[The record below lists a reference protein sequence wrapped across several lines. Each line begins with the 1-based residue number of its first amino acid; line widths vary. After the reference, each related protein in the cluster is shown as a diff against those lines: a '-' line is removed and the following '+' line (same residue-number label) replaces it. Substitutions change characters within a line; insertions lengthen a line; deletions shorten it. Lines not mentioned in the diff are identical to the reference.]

1 MNDTS
6 SRSHAVFTIRI
17 DGHMKSSA
25 ADGRKRKFMSKM
37 NLVDLA
43 GSERQRNTGATGER
57 LREGSSINKSLSVLG
72 TVIMNLVD
80 IGDGRSRH
88 VHYRDSK
95 LTFLLRDSLGGSTY
109 TSIVATV
116 TPKEEHA
123 HETLSTLHFAQRAK
137 SVKNV
142 VTRNVTIE
150 DTVLGLRKEVRKLKK
165 LMSESAI
172 KATKRGGENGEG
184 EGEGNE
190 SGSASKRG
198 EMLAET
204 KLALNSQIK
213 LAADLQREQLEME
226 EKMIAIQKKAR
237 ASQLEAM
244 RYQKEAQE
252 REEELDRLRVAHA
265 MKVSERRRSSVGL
278 SSSWNG
284 GSKRGRESILFPIN
298 ESPGRRESLESRSP
312 ASKEEGTTKIFE
324 KIECSCQTDPLVEA
338 APSLPPTNLHE
349 NCWTKETEDEIKE
362 RVEQAVEQ
370 AVARANKES
379 TNRWEEKE
387 STYQKEHQRELDR
400 LREEVRKA
408 RQNSG
413 QISVA
418 ASEEQSELNK
428 KLFECQRLLKQW
440 NQSFKEKDELLTSK
454 EEEVQVLRGRIA
466 VMQRQAEQSSSSS
479 SSATAKKTTVKTL
492 RIQPNASSSTTSMNF
507 PFSSTS
513 SPLMGIMG
521 ISLASTSNNPTSA
534 TALLADMRKKEE
546 SNKGART
553 SSDSITSVSSSEEE
567 YRAADGVKIT
577 RNSKGG
583 RQRKSMRDMFGVKN

>member
-172 KATKRGGENGEG
+172 KATKGGEENGEG
-184 EGEGNE
+184 EGDE

-237 ASQLEAM
+237 ANQLEAM

-298 ESPGRRESLESRSP
+298 ESSGRKESLESRSP
-312 ASKEEGTTKIFE
+312 ASMEKGTTRISE
-324 KIECSCQTDPLVEA
+324 TIECSCQTDPPVEA

-362 RVEQAVEQ
+362 RVEQAV
-370 AVARANKES
+370 AHANKES

-387 STYQKEHQRELDR
+387 STCQKEHQCELDR

-408 RQNSG
+408 RQNSR

-428 KLFECQRLLKQW
+428 KLFECQRLLKQS

-479 SSATAKKTTVKTL
+479 SSSSATIKKTTVKTL

-546 SNKGART
+546 GNKGART

-567 YRAADGVKIT
+567 YRTAGGVKIT

-583 RQRKSMRDMFGVKN
+583 RQRKSMRDMFGVNN